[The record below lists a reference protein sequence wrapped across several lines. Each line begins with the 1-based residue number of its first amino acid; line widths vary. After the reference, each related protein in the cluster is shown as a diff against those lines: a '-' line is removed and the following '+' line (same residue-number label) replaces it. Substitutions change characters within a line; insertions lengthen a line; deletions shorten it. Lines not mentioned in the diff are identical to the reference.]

1 MSVMVG
7 KEYASRD
14 IDAQLRYMEAFY
26 KLLRMRE
33 NAWRMREGMAPEEG
47 PRGGTGPS
55 AASAGSPAPGAGAEM
70 RRLERAVSSF
80 EARLKESPQRYPL
93 EAFCRA
99 HRLNALERFMVTA
112 VASITLYGEDHDG
125 LEAGMEVRRLARLY
139 HHSPR
144 KRLEA
149 EFYFTRDC
157 KLLQSRIL
165 RLCPREP
172 GTRGG
177 PSPAGHLLAIRGG
190 AYRALM
196 GRDRPG
202 PDRARREG
210 LPGPEGR
217 DDGEGLG
224 ELLEPRVGLERVVLP
239 PETLEEIRSAL
250 VLERNREV
258 LFGSWGLGEQ
268 APRGRGVSMLFFGPP
283 GTGKTMAAE
292 AVAREL
298 GRKLLWV
305 SGSDLV
311 SKWHGEEERRTAAV
325 FRRARAEEAV
335 LLFDEADSFFYAR
348 HGVSHSTDV
357 ADNRAVNVILGCL
370 EDHALP
376 VVLTTNRAD
385 ALDPALERRLTLK
398 VAFGVPGPEE
408 RERIW
413 RLHLPSGLPLAED
426 VDVARLARVYE
437 LAGGNIRNAVVTAA
451 RRAIAR
457 AGDAASAVVAMRDLE
472 RACRDECE
480 GGAFSAGGRRKVGFL
495 A

>member
-1 MSVMVG
+1 MFS
-7 KEYASRD
+7 KRYASRD

-26 KLLRMRE
+26 ELLRMRE
-33 NAWRMREGMAPEEG
+33 SVWRTREGTAPEEG
-47 PRGGTGPS
+47 PRGGGTGPS
-55 AASAGSPAPGAGAEM
+55 AGRAGRHGPGADAEM

-80 EARLKESPQRYPL
+80 EARLRENPHRYPL
-93 EAFCRA
+93 GAFCRA

-112 VASITLYGEDHDG
+112 VASITLYGDDHDG
-125 LEAGMEVRRLARLY
+125 LEAGIELRRLARLY

-165 RLCPREP
+165 RLCRREP
-172 GTRGG
+172 WPRGG
-177 PSPAGHLLAIRGG
+177 PSPAGHMLAIRGG
-190 AYRALM
+190 AYRAIM
-196 GRDRPG
+196 GRG
-202 PDRARREG
+202 EPDPDTARREG
-210 LPGPEGR
+210 SSGPDGR

-224 ELLEPRVGLERVVLP
+224 ELLEPRVSLERVVLP
-239 PETLEEIRSAL
+239 PDTLEEIRSVVL
-250 VLERNREV
+250 LERNREV
-258 LFGSWGLGEQ
+258 LFCSWGLGEQ
-268 APRGRGVSMLFFGPP
+268 AARGRGISMLFHGPP

-311 SKWHGEEERRTAAV
+311 SKWHGEQERRTAAV

-335 LLFDEADSFFYAR
+335 LLFDEADSFFHAR
-348 HGVSHSTDV
+348 HGVFHSTDV
-357 ADNRAVNVILGCL
+357 SDNRAVNVILGCL

-385 ALDPALERRLTLK
+385 SLDPALERRLTLK
-398 VAFGVPGPEE
+398 VAFRVPGPEE

-413 RLHLPSGLPLAED
+413 RLHLPEGLPLAGD
-426 VDVARLARVYE
+426 VDVERLARAYE
-437 LAGGNIRNAVVTAA
+437 LPGGNIKNAVVAAA

-457 AGDAASAVVAMRDLE
+457 ASDAAAAVVTMRDLE
-472 RACRDECE
+472 RACREERE
-480 GGAFSAGGRRKVGFL
+480 GGAFSTGGRREVGFT